1 MKISTQQKEFIKFC
15 IVGGVATGIHYGIY
29 LLLNRAMNT
38 TLAFTIGYIVS
49 FLANFVL
56 SNYFTFKT
64 RPSAKKGFGFAMSH
78 FINYL
83 LQVGLLN
90 LFIHIG
96 MPKNRIPDRYFIEE
110 SSATSAGNL
119 TWVVQELFPEL
130 IEKAERNNE
139 NVYKRLDETVASVLP
154 QERQSFDNKSRID
167 FSR

>member
-1 MKISTQQKEFIKFC
+1 MKISTQQKGFIKFC

-96 MPKNRIPDRYFIEE
+96 MPKNLAPVPVYGITVPVNFI
-110 SSATSAGNL
+110 L
-119 TWVVQELFPEL
+119 V
-130 IEKAERNNE
+130 R
-139 NVYKRLDETVASVLP
+139 TVL
-154 QERQSFDNKSRID
+154 KSKKL
-167 FSR
+167 